1 MILTAIARL
10 APPLLCLLALA
21 AIWSG
26 CKEKKAPE
34 VVDDSLL
41 VLGRAYP
48 DQRVEP
54 GGTARYR
61 FRTTRRGPYLIIVSD
76 VAEPSDVT
84 LNHPKRTCYL
94 LGNGSCEL
102 ISSPDE
108 TYDFEIIEES
118 GKPLA
123 FTLRVIPTDGL
134 GLFEGVTT
142 DPLPIQVGQTHF
154 GSVGVKESSYYRF
167 NTGAGTKY
175 TISVSGVHSDLSWV
189 LFDRWFFDVILLNC
203 DNSAGAADESCPI
216 TARWPHTQYFIK
228 VVEQSGVPGGFSL
241 AVTPR

>member
-1 MILTAIARL
+1 MILPAIARFT
-10 APPLLCLLALA
+10 APLFCLLLLA
-21 AIWSG
+21 AVWSG
-26 CKEKKAPE
+26 CEEKKAPE

-48 DQRVEP
+48 DQRVAP
-54 GGTARYR
+54 GGTASYR

-76 VAEPSDVT
+76 VAAPTEVT
-84 LNHPKRTCYL
+84 LTHPKRVCYL

-108 TYDFEIIEES
+108 TYEFEIVEGS
-118 GKPLA
+118 AKPLV

-134 GLFEGVTT
+134 GLYEGATT
-142 DPLPIQVGQTHF
+142 DPLPIAVGQTHQ

-167 NTGAGTKY
+167 NTGAGKKY
-175 TISVSGVHSDLSWV
+175 NISVSGVHSDLSWM

-203 DNSAGAADESCPI
+203 DNHAGAADESCPI

-228 VVEQSGVPGGFSL
+228 VVERSGVPGGFSL